1 MFGIRLPKF
10 ATLLMAGALLL
21 MAALIAVVYFLKPQA
36 TLRVTTGP
44 EGGVA
49 QRFISAFVKVS
60 AAEYPRVHLQ
70 LVQADNLAA
79 SAKALEDRQTD
90 LALVR
95 SDVATPIN
103 GQTIA
108 ILRRD
113 VVAFVLPADSPID
126 KIGGLDGKTIGIPQG
141 PLQDYNA
148 QALDTILSYYNIP
161 AKAVKR
167 VFLARGEIG
176 QAVRQKHV
184 AAILAVGPM
193 GPGEVVDVVS
203 EIAKVTKGAPGLL
216 AIDEAEAIGS
226 RFPGFESIDVPGGA
240 FRGRPP
246 TPDDT
251 VTTLAVTYRF
261 VAPNTM
267 LNIVA
272 GAIGRSIFKMKAR
285 LVAETP
291 LANQIEAPDPDDKNP
306 VLPVHPGVAAY
317 LNSGEQSF
325 FDEFQEYFYLAGMV
339 LGVLGS
345 AIALIVGHLGRRK
358 SENELKEIN
367 RLIEIADQA
376 SSAEPS
382 AFDALEKEFNDI
394 VAWILTR
401 QATGDVDSNTFSIAV
416 AHARHSIDRR
426 RELLSGTSAR
436 APAA

>member
-1 MFGIRLPKF
+1 VFGIRLPHF
-10 ATLLMAGALLL
+10 ATLLIAVAMLL

-60 AAEYPRVHLQ
+60 AAEYPRVHLE
-70 LVQADNLAA
+70 LVRVANLAE
-79 SAKALEDRQTD
+79 SAKAIEDLKTN

-95 SDVATPIN
+95 SDVAAPIN

-113 VVAFVLPADSPID
+113 VVAFVLPPGSAID
-126 KIGGLDGKTIGIPQG
+126 NIAGLNGKTIGIPQG

-148 QALDTILSYYNIP
+148 AALDTILSYYDIP

-167 VFLARGEIG
+167 VFLPLAEIG
-176 QAVRQKHV
+176 QAVHQKHV

-193 GPGEVVDVVS
+193 APGEVVDVVAA
-203 EIAKVTKGAPGLL
+203 IAKATKGAPSLIG
-216 AIDEAEAIGS
+216 IDEAEAIAN
-226 RFPGFESIDVPGGA
+226 RFPAFESIDVPGGA

-272 GAIGRSIFKMKAR
+272 GAVGRSIFKMKAK

-291 LANQIEAPDPDDKNP
+291 LANQIEAPDPDDKSP
-306 VLPVHPGVAAY
+306 LLPIHPGVAAY
-317 LNSGEQSF
+317 LSSGEQSF
-325 FDEFQEYFYLAGMV
+325 FDDFQEYFYLGGMI

-345 AIALIVGHLGRRK
+345 ATALVIGHLGRRK
-358 SENELKEIN
+358 SDNELNQIN
-367 RLIEIADQA
+367 RLIEITDRVSEADA
-376 SSAEPS
+376 AKL
-382 AFDALEKEFNDI
+382 DALEKDFNEI
-394 VAWILTR
+394 VASILTR
-401 QATGDVDSNTFSIAV
+401 QASGDVDSNTFSIAV

-426 RELLSGTSAR
+426 RELLSEMSAR
-436 APAA
+436 APAV